1 MNHVWQRV
9 AVVMVFVFLFYF
21 LFGAKKTLDLLLSLS
36 NQKNIQRLYE
46 ATDSFTSSTRL
57 YEDCSIEEDG

>member
-36 NQKNIQRLYE
+36 SQENIQ
-46 ATDSFTSSTRL
+46 RL
-57 YEDCSIEEDG
+57 YEDCSIEEEDE

>member
-46 ATDSFTSSTRL
+46 
-57 YEDCSIEEDG
+57 DCSIEEEEDE

>member
-36 NQKNIQRLYE
+36 NQENIQKLY
-46 ATDSFTSSTRL
+46 
-57 YEDCSIEEDG
+57 DCKGVDE